1 MFSKIA
7 SFWGLGRRE
16 FDTQT
21 HADCGKLP
29 PFRAEWPHGRPQP
42 FRNFALK
49 IRITPSPPPRTGNLA
64 DAGKHTDARN
74 PLNRR
79 GLEDS
84 REGRPVGSTV
94 NKTPEKPAFLSR
106 IRTLP
111 PQPSRYSQ
119 KESASSAPSSFVM
132 RRAARSTSS
141 MSL

>member
-64 DAGKHTDARN
+64 DAGKHPDPRN

-94 NKTPEKPAFLSR
+94 NKTPEKPAFLCRFGPCRLNLPDIPRRSR
-106 IRTLP
+106 PVQRP
-111 PQPSRYSQ
+111 
-119 KESASSAPSSFVM
+119 
-132 RRAARSTSS
+132 ARSSCGG
-141 MSL
+141 LRVPPRR